1 MAKKKDLEEQQRSAK
16 ALKKRAKAQLK
27 TQKKD
32 KKKAKRANKAE
43 RKYQKA
49 EAKLRR
55 KGIYPMDEVA
65 EEEGEIIEA
74 EEFVPTEWVRK
85 STEDIPFVEKKIDLM
100 AERRERSS
108 LHQLFEEKYGESL
121 AVPETYKE
129 YELSDAEKRRLE
141 AIRAMAEEA
150 EPPVV
155 AAPAQAVAAAPEVE
169 EEAVEEEKEARETK
183 PIWNPWQLYIYFKW
197 GQDRMIILKIII
209 FLVSFILWIF
219 SFPFRLVIWIF
230 MTIIGKIKSRR
241 AAKAAAET

>member
-16 ALKKRAKAQLK
+16 ALKKRAKQQIKA
-27 TQKKD
+27 QKKD
-32 KKKAKRANKAE
+32 KKASKKKNKAE

-55 KGIYPMDEVA
+55 KGIYPMDA
-65 EEEGEIIEA
+65 ASEEEGEIIEA

-100 AERRERSS
+100 AERRDQSS

-121 AVPETYKE
+121 SIPETYKE

-150 EPPVV
+150 EAPVETAPVQAEV
-155 AAPAQAVAAAPEVE
+155 AAQE
-169 EEAVEEEKEARETK
+169 EEAETEIKEKAARETK
-183 PIWNPWQLYIYFKW
+183 PIWNPWQLYIYFRW

-209 FLVSFILWIF
+209 LLVSIILWVF
-219 SFPFRLVIWIF
+219 SFPFRFVIWLIL
-230 MTIIGKIKSRR
+230 TIVGKIKSRR
-241 AAKAAAET
+241 AEKAAAET